1 MASGAAKTTR
11 LVNVIAVGVG
21 VFVMFLALLFARF
34 FMEILGVGPR
44 EAWLVSTA
52 VVFVAYAG
60 AGAFFG
66 LMWPAKSWRWGVW
79 VSLLPFVWASFTS
92 PFVVLALAGMV
103 VLPACAGALA
113 AARRQHRRDMLRLN
127 RAGSNFYGW

>member
-11 LVNVIAVGVG
+11 FVNLLAVCAG
-21 VFVMFLALLFARF
+21 VFVIFIALLFAKV
-34 FMEILGVGPR
+34 FMGILGTGPR
-44 EAWLVSTA
+44 EAWLVILPI
-52 VVFVAYAG
+52 VFVAYLG

-113 AARRQHRRDMLRLN
+113 AARRQHRRDVLRLN